1 MLVVMVVLMRKHMK
15 TTTNVYIINLAV
27 ADILMCLGRWPEGN
41 EVMFVSKTISESHKL
56 SAMLILQD
64 VTLLSSLL
72 LFSTY
77 LILILYPLQSP
88 QN

>member
-41 EVMFVSKTISESHKL
+41 L
-56 SAMLILQD
+56 SYVCQQGNI
-64 VTLLSSLL
+64 
-72 LFSTY
+72 
-77 LILILYPLQSP
+77 
-88 QN
+88 